1 MRYSCEV
8 PTKPNETTV
17 TAPLGRWNE
26 DVRVGGQP
34 KMGMQVVRWYG
45 HGMRKK
51 KRGAGRGGLARKE
64 KGGERCIRPEKE
76 RERERQD
83 LTEKQSLLPVYLNNE
98 R

>member
-1 MRYSCEV
+1 
-8 PTKPNETTV
+8 
-17 TAPLGRWNE
+17 
-26 DVRVGGQP
+26 
-34 KMGMQVVRWYG
+34 
-45 HGMRKK
+45 MRKK